1 VGLIDGLTAPEF
13 GADAIALALENAGL
27 TTAAVDGC
35 RTRVTLNAALM
46 YGFTD
51 LNVYNIMYAA
61 GATVGTMMQHAA
73 SAIES
78 GDAHTVVLVY
88 AGGNQD
94 ASGIQGLPR
103 QYGFY
108 GAIAPYAM
116 AAMRHTHLHGTKASS

>member
-1 VGLIDGLTAPEF
+1 
-13 GADAIALALENAGL
+13 
-27 TTAAVDGC
+27 
-35 RTRVTLNAALM
+35 M

-88 AGGNQD
+88 ADAPLIPGRRAGQVYGGNQD